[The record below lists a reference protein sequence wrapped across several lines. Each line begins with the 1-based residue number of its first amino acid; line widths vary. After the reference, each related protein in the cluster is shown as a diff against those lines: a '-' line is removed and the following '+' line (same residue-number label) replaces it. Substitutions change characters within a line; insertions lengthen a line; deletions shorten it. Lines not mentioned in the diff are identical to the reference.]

1 MDSLL
6 SRMGSDHP
14 RCRSAVLKQVAVS
27 IALVVILTGCGSNS
41 MSSREDLDPDALY
54 PFGASREDLETHFG
68 PGSFS
73 WILDE
78 VPKDQFAAA
87 SIKAQVSIRRP
98 RPAAYEV
105 FLRRNTGPGGGY
117 FRDYVFYNDR
127 LLVLYTA
134 RRNPN

>member
-1 MDSLL
+1 
-6 SRMGSDHP
+6 
-14 RCRSAVLKQVAVS
+14 LKPFAIS
-27 IALVVILTGCGSNS
+27 IALLVIAMGCGSNLV
-41 MSSREDLDPDALY
+41 SSKEDIDPDALY

-68 PGSFS
+68 PGQFY

-78 VPKDQFAAA
+78 IPKDQFAAA

-105 FLRRNTGPGGGY
+105 FLRRRAGPGGGY

>member
-1 MDSLL
+1 
-6 SRMGSDHP
+6 MGLPWIVTPICATSP
-14 RCRSAVLKQVAVS
+14 TGWCSKSATS
-27 IALVVILTGCGSNS
+27 PTTDI
-41 MSSREDLDPDALY
+41 DPDALY
-54 PFGASREDLETHFG
+54 TFGTSRQDLETRFG
-68 PGSFS
+68 PGAFY

-87 SIKAQVSIRRP
+87 SIKANVSIRRP

-105 FLRRNTGPGGGY
+105 FQRRNAGPGGGY

>member
-1 MDSLL
+1 
-6 SRMGSDHP
+6 
-14 RCRSAVLKQVAVS
+14 LKQSVFS
-27 IALVVILTGCGSNS
+27 IALLLILIGCGSNS
-41 MSSREDLDPDALY
+41 ASPSEEIDPDALY
-54 PFGASREDLETHFG
+54 TFGASREDLETRFG
-68 PGSFS
+68 PGTFY

-87 SIKAQVSIRRP
+87 NIKAEVSIRRP

-105 FLRRNTGPGGGY
+105 FLRRSASPSGGY
-117 FRDYVFYNDR
+117 FHDYVFYNDR

>member
-1 MDSLL
+1 MDSLISCVGSKR
-6 SRMGSDHP
+6 SRCWST
-14 RCRSAVLKQVAVS
+14 VLKQTAFL
-27 IALVVILTGCGSNS
+27 IPLLIIVIGCGSNS
-41 MSSREDLDPDALY
+41 MSQKEDIDPDALY
-54 PFGASREDLETHFG
+54 TFGASREDLETRFG
-68 PGSFS
+68 PGTFF

-87 SIKAQVSIRRP
+87 SIKAEVAIRRP

-105 FLRRNTGPGGGY
+105 FIRRSAGPGAKY
-117 FRDYVFYNDR
+117 FHDYVFYNDR

>member
-1 MDSLL
+1 LN
-6 SRMGSDHP
+6 RTTF
-14 RCRSAVLKQVAVS
+14 S
-27 IALVVILTGCGSNS
+27 IALLIIAIGCGSNS
-41 MSSREDLDPDALY
+41 ASTKEDIDPDALY
-54 PFGASREDLETHFG
+54 TFGSSREDLETRFG
-68 PGSFS
+68 PGQFYR
-73 WILDE
+73 ILDE
-78 VPKDQFAAA
+78 IPKDQFAAA

-105 FLRRNTGPGGGY
+105 FLRRSASPSGGY

>member
-1 MDSLL
+1 MRLAWLVTSICAISL
-6 SRMGSDHP
+6 
-14 RCRSAVLKQVAVS
+14 
-27 IALVVILTGCGSNS
+27 IGCGPISDTS
-41 MSSREDLDPDALY
+41 GTTDIDPEALY
-54 PFGASREDLETHFG
+54 TFGTSREDLETRFG
-68 PGSFS
+68 PGTFY

-87 SIKAQVSIRRP
+87 SIKANVSIRRP

-105 FLRRNTGPGGGY
+105 FLRRSAGPVTAY

>member
-1 MDSLL
+1 MRLPWIVTLVCATSL
-6 SRMGSDHP
+6 
-14 RCRSAVLKQVAVS
+14 
-27 IALVVILTGCGSNS
+27 IGCSSNS
-41 MSSREDLDPDALY
+41 ETSRTPDIDPDALY
-54 PFGASREDLETHFG
+54 TFGASREDLETRFG
-68 PGSFS
+68 PGTFY

-78 VPKDQFAAA
+78 IPKDQFASA

-105 FLRRNTGPGGGY
+105 FLRRSAAPSGGY

>member
-1 MDSLL
+1 MRLAWIVTLLGATSLIGCSL
-6 SRMGSDHP
+6 ATDAP
-14 RCRSAVLKQVAVS
+14 RTTD
-27 IALVVILTGCGSNS
+27 I
-41 MSSREDLDPDALY
+41 DPDALY
-54 PFGASREDLETHFG
+54 TFGTSREDLETRFG
-68 PGSFS
+68 PGTFY

-105 FLRRNTGPGGGY
+105 FRRRRVGPGDAY

>member
-1 MDSLL
+1 MRLSWIVTLICATSL
-6 SRMGSDHP
+6 
-14 RCRSAVLKQVAVS
+14 
-27 IALVVILTGCGSNS
+27 IGCGSNS
-41 MSSREDLDPDALY
+41 DTPRTTDIDPDALY
-54 PFGASREDLETHFG
+54 TFGSSREDLETRFG
-68 PGSFS
+68 PGQFF
-73 WILDE
+73 WILNE

-98 RPAAYEV
+98 RSAAYEV

>member
-1 MDSLL
+1 MRLAGVVTLIWATSLIGCSSASDS
-6 SRMGSDHP
+6 SHAAD
-14 RCRSAVLKQVAVS
+14 
-27 IALVVILTGCGSNS
+27 I
-41 MSSREDLDPDALY
+41 DPDALY
-54 PFGASREDLETHFG
+54 TFGSSREDLETRFG
-68 PGSFS
+68 PGTFY

-87 SIKAQVSIRRP
+87 NIKAQVSIRRP

-105 FLRRNTGPGGGY
+105 FLRRSTAPGTAY